1 MNYIVMDLEW
11 NQGNPEKEPELADM
25 PFEIVEIG
33 AIKLNKDRKMVE
45 QFSELVK
52 PQVYHELHHITRK
65 LIHLQMEE
73 LQKGRVFPEV
83 CKQFLDWCGEEEYV
97 FCTWGPLDLGELQ
110 KNMDHYD
117 MEPLTDRPLKFL
129 DVQKLFSLAF
139 DDQKTRRTLEH
150 AVDMLE
156 IEKDIPFHRAF
167 SDAYY
172 TAKVLEK
179 IDREEILRFYSYDTY
194 VKPQSPETEIHAD
207 FGTYVKYISRVFPD
221 KQTALED
228 REVTGC
234 RCFKCHKNIKRKV
247 RWFTANGKHY
257 YAVSE
262 CDVHGFMKGKIRIRK
277 TPDDQVYVIKT
288 EKFITAEEA
297 KEWKDLAEKSKK
309 QRREKLQKRR
319 GLLDSILRPME

>member
-11 NQGNPEKEPELADM
+11 NQGNPETEPELADM

-73 LQKGRVFPEV
+73 LQKGKPFPEV
-83 CKQFLDWCGEEEYV
+83 CEAFLDWCGEDYV

-117 MEPLTDRPLKFL
+117 MDPLTDRPLKFL

-139 DDQKTRRTLEH
+139 DDQKSRRTLEH
-150 AVDMLE
+150 AVDILG

-172 TAKVLEK
+172 TAKVLARIEK
-179 IDREEILRFYSYDTY
+179 EEILRFYSYDTY
-194 VKPQSPETEIHAD
+194 VKPKDRDSEIHAD
-207 FGTYVKYISRVFPD
+207 FGTYVKFISRVFPD

-228 REVTGC
+228 RDVIGC
-234 RCFKCHKNIKRKV
+234 RCFKCHKNIRRRVK
-247 RWFTANGKHY
+247 WFTANGKHY
-257 YAVSE
+257 YAISE
-262 CDVHGFMKGKIRIRK
+262 CDIHGFMKGKIRIRK

-288 EKFITAEEA
+288 EKFISREEA
-297 KEWKDLAEKSKK
+297 LEWKELSDKSRK
-309 QRREKLQKRR
+309 QRRERMQKRR
-319 GLLDSILRPME
+319 SLLDSILRSGE